1 MMRHEPDNPGVAA
14 FTSNCTSAGQLLRNQ
29 GGIEPLASPS
39 APEAVPLPIRQW
51 PLALWA
57 WLVLTRFTFKGLDGA
72 MMSLGA

>member
-1 MMRHEPDNPGVAA
+1 MMRHEPDNPDVAA

-29 GGIEPLASPS
+29 GGIEPLALY
-39 APEAVPLPIRQW
+39 AEAVPLPIRQR

-57 WLVLTRFTFKGLDGA
+57 WLVLTRFTFKGLDGT